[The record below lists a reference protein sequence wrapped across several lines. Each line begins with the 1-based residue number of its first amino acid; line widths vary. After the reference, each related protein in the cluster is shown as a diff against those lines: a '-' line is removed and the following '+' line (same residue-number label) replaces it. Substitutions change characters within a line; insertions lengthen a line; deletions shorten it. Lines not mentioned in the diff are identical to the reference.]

1 MTATLDFVAC
11 HNMTYVRKYNLTKG
25 LKAGGLFLL
34 NTSWNLE
41 QLSKN
46 LPNEMKKFIAENQIR
61 FYTIDAMKI
70 AHETG
75 MERRINTIMQVAF
88 FKLAH
93 VMPFDEAYE
102 ILKKMLKNMQRNH
115 QPLLNKI

>member
-1 MTATLDFVAC
+1 
-11 HNMTYVRKYNLTKG
+11 
-25 LKAGGLFLL
+25 
-34 NTSWNLE
+34 
-41 QLSKN
+41 
-46 LPNEMKKFIAENQIR
+46 MKKFIAENQIR

-102 ILKKMLKNMQRNH
+102 ILKKRCSKICKEITNH
-115 QPLLNKI
+115 C

>member
-1 MTATLDFVAC
+1 
-11 HNMTYVRKYNLTKG
+11 
-25 LKAGGLFLL
+25 
-34 NTSWNLE
+34 
-41 QLSKN
+41 
-46 LPNEMKKFIAENQIR
+46 
-61 FYTIDAMKI
+61 TIDAMKI

-102 ILKKMLKNMQRNH
+102 ILKKDAQKYAKKSPTIVEQNLKAMA
-115 QPLLNKI
+115 LALNGLHEVIVPESWAETTENVIEA